1 MTNDETKSLECLQIR
16 IQESLS
22 HYVRSGFAFVK
33 TSSRSA
39 KDSPLVSSNF
49 ESFYLAFLNQLPEEE
64 RKQENCQITCLLK
77 AAFVSLKVKNS
88 EEVIEMFIKSER
100 IYQDMLLALSN
111 TERFR
116 ENFVIREFVDIE
128 VDMEFRGFVFNEKL
142 NALSQYN
149 YLIYSD
155 NLYKN
160 KTIIQDLILDFF
172 NQQVS
177 QLLSKSSFS
186 KNYVI
191 DFAVFSSRFFYIL
204 KCAIFLI
211 FLFKCKKY
219 W

>member
-1 MTNDETKSLECLQIR
+1 M
-16 IQESLS
+16 
-22 HYVRSGFAFVK
+22 
-33 TSSRSA
+33 
-39 KDSPLVSSNF
+39 
-49 ESFYLAFLNQLPEEE
+49 AFLNQLPEEE

-177 QLLSKSSFS
+177 PLLSKSSFS